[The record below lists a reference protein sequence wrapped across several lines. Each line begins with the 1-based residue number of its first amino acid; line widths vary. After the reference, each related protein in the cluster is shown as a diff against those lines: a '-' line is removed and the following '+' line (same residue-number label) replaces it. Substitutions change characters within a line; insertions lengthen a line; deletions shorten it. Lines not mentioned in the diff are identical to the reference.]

1 MGRTST
7 PRAEHST
14 TAAMA
19 PRPLRRDAQQRRD
32 ALIQAAADCFSES
45 GYTVALEDV
54 ADRAGVGRGT
64 LYRNFKDR
72 MALILAIFEREV
84 DRLDVSV
91 DPYLPLADTI
101 TRLVRVGAPASFL
114 FARLASEM
122 PLQGDNLA
130 AFKALGVRLEQLIE
144 PAAEIA
150 RERGEIRAGVGGH
163 ELVLAMRMVNG
174 LLSSSMTD
182 AEMDLEIAG
191 AVSLLMSGLR
201 AG

>member
-1 MGRTST
+1 M
-7 PRAEHST
+7 
-14 TAAMA
+14 
-19 PRPLRRDAQQRRD
+19 RRDAQQRRN
-32 ALIQAAADCFSES
+32 ALIQAAAECFGES
-45 GYTVALEDV
+45 GYDVALEDI

-84 DRLDVSV
+84 DEIDVSV
-91 DPYLPLADTI
+91 DPELPLADTI
-101 TRLVRVGAPASFL
+101 AQLVRGGAPASFL

-130 AFKALGVRLEQLIE
+130 AFKALGERLERLVE
-144 PAAEIA
+144 PAASIA
-150 RERGEIRAGVGGH
+150 RDRGEIRSGIGGH

-174 LLSSSMTD
+174 LLNPAMTVEEMD
-182 AEMDLEIAG
+182 AEIAA
-191 AVSLLMSGLR
+191 AVSLIMNGLR

>member
-1 MGRTST
+1 MGKTST
-7 PRAEHST
+7 PRVD
-14 TAAMA
+14 A
-19 PRPLRRDAQQRRD
+19 PVVVPKPMRRDAQQRRY
-32 ALIQAAADCFSES
+32 ALIQAATECFGES

-84 DRLDVSV
+84 DRLDISV
-91 DPYLPLADTI
+91 DPELPLADI
-101 TRLVRVGAPASFL
+101 IARLVLVGAPASFL

-130 AFKALGVRLEQLIE
+130 AFKALGGRLERLIE
-144 PAAEIA
+144 PAASIA
-150 RERGEIRAGVGGH
+150 RERGEVRAGIGGH

-174 LLSSSMTD
+174 LLNPGMDD
-182 AEMDLEIAG
+182 AEMHLAIAE
-191 AVSLLMSGLR
+191 AVSLLMLGLHPR
-201 AG
+201 